1 MPAGLSIETIIWAA
15 ASAVV
20 GVIVLGY
27 LVSFRRRNRRDRER
41 ARAAQLH
48 GMQQPMGAFP
58 YIDPAICI
66 GCGGC
71 VAACPEKVLGIVGG
85 LAVAVQGSRC
95 VGIAACAKACPVQAI
110 EIALGDLRGRA
121 DVPWMTARRETN
133 VAGIYVAGEL
143 GGLAL
148 IRNAVRQGRET
159 VQAIAEEL
167 AGVDRHAPGGRRD
180 PEILDLAVIGAGPA
194 GLAAALT
201 AVESGLRYA
210 VFEQQPDLGGTIY
223 NFPRRKLTHT
233 EEVEL
238 PLYGPL
244 RKEEYSKEELLELFR
259 GLVEKHRLAVLFGQ
273 RVQQVLPEGGLF
285 HILTGSGAWR
295 ARRVLLA
302 LGRRGTPRKLGV
314 PGEELSKVMYQ
325 VRDAEEYRG
334 RRILCVGGGDS
345 AIEAAM
351 GLARQAGNEITLSYR
366 GDSFNRVKAKNL
378 ATLDKLVRRGKIRPL
393 LGSEVL
399 EIARDQVR
407 LRTREGEI
415 ALANDEVFVLIGGEP
430 PFPFLRSI
438 GLRFGDEAP
447 EPPGGALEAGVRSH

>member
-1 MPAGLSIETIIWAA
+1 MPAEIPIETLIWAS
-15 ASAVV
+15 ASALAVA
-20 GVIVLGY
+20 IVLGY
-27 LVSFRRRNRRDRER
+27 LISFRRRNRRDRER
-41 ARAAQLH
+41 AGAAALH
-48 GMQQPMGAFP
+48 GSQAPMGAFP
-58 YIDPAICI
+58 YIDPAVCI

-121 DVPWMTARRETN
+121 DVPWMTDRRETN
-133 VAGIYVAGEL
+133 VPGVYVAGEL

-159 VQAIAEEL
+159 VQAITREL
-167 AGVDRHAPGGRRD
+167 AGGDRNERNERRD
-180 PEILDLAVIGAGPA
+180 RELLDLAIIGAGPA

-210 VFEQQPDLGGTIY
+210 VFEQQSDLGGTIY

-259 GLVEKHRLAVLFGQ
+259 GLVEKHRLEVLFGQ
-273 RVQQVLPEGGLF
+273 KVLQVIPEGDLF
-285 HILTGSGAWR
+285 HILTVSGAWR

-334 RRILCVGGGDS
+334 RKILCVGGGDS
-345 AIEAAM
+345 AVEAAM
-351 GLARQAGNEITLSYR
+351 GLARQSGNEITLSYR

-378 ATLDKLVRRGKIRPL
+378 ETLDKLVRRGKIRPL
-393 LGSEVL
+393 LASEVL
-399 EIARDQVR
+399 EIGRDQVR
-407 LRTREGEI
+407 IRTAEGELT
-415 ALANDEVFVLIGGEP
+415 LANDYVFVLIGGEP

-438 GLRFGDEAP
+438 GVRFGDEAAEAASAAP
-447 EPPGGALEAGVRSH
+447 QGAA

>member
-1 MPAGLSIETIIWAA
+1 MPPGVSIETLIWTSAGVLAA
-15 ASAVV
+15 A
-20 GVIVLGY
+20 IVLGY
-27 LVSFRRRNRRDRER
+27 LIAFRRRNRRDRER
-41 ARAAQLH
+41 AGVARLH
-48 GMQQPMGAFP
+48 GPQQPMGAFP
-58 YIDPAICI
+58 YIDPAVCI

-85 LAVAVQGSRC
+85 LAVAVQGARC

-121 DVPWMTARRETN
+121 DVPWMNDRRETN
-133 VAGIYVAGEL
+133 VPGIFVAGEL

-148 IRNAVRQGRET
+148 IRNAVRQGKET
-159 VQAIAEEL
+159 VQTIAREL
-167 AGVDRHAPGGRRD
+167 AGADRSD
-180 PEILDLAVIGAGPA
+180 PRAAEVLDLAIIGAGPA

-210 VFEQQPDLGGTIY
+210 VFEQQLDLGGTIY

-233 EEVEL
+233 EEVTL

-259 GLVEKHRLAVLFGQ
+259 GLLEKHRLAVQFGQ
-273 RVQQVLPEGGLF
+273 RVLQVIPEAGQF
-285 HILTGSGAWR
+285 HILTVSGAWR

-314 PGEELSKVMYQ
+314 PGEELAKVMYQ

-334 RRILCVGGGDS
+334 RKILCVGGGDS
-345 AIEAAM
+345 AVEAAM
-351 GLARQAGNEITLSYR
+351 GLARQAGNRITLSYR

-378 ATLDKLVRRGKIRPL
+378 ETLEKLVRRGKISPL

-399 EIARDQVR
+399 EITPDKVR
-407 LRTREGEI
+407 LRTAEGEVT
-415 ALANDEVFVLIGGEP
+415 LANDEVFVLIGGEP

-438 GLRFGDEAP
+438 GVRFGDESAV
-447 EPPGGALEAGVRSH
+447 ELTATDRRSN

>member
-1 MPAGLSIETIIWAA
+1 MPAGVPIETLIWAA
-15 ASAVV
+15 ASALALA
-20 GVIVLGY
+20 IVLSY
-27 LVSFRRRNRRDRER
+27 LIAFRRRNRRDRER
-41 ARAAQLH
+41 AGAAQLH
-48 GMQQPMGAFP
+48 GAQAPMGAFP
-58 YIDPAICI
+58 YIDPAVCI

-85 LAVAVQGSRC
+85 LAVAVQGNRC

-121 DVPWMTARRETN
+121 DVPWMNEHRETN
-133 VAGIYVAGEL
+133 VPGIFVAGEL

-148 IRNAVRQGRET
+148 IRNAVRQGKET
-159 VQAIAEEL
+159 VQAIAREL
-167 AGVDRHAPGGRRD
+167 AGADRGQHPDA
-180 PEILDLAVIGAGPA
+180 EVLDLAVIGAGPA

-210 VFEQQPDLGGTIY
+210 VFEQQTDLGGTIY
-223 NFPRRKLTHT
+223 NFPRRKLAHT
-233 EEVEL
+233 EEVVL

-259 GLVEKHRLAVLFGQ
+259 GLLEKHRLQVLFGQ
-273 RVQQVLPEGGLF
+273 KVLQVIPEGGLF
-285 HILTGSGAWR
+285 HILTVSGAWR

-314 PGEELSKVMYQ
+314 PGEELAKVMYQ

-334 RRILCVGGGDS
+334 RQILCVGGGDS
-345 AIEAAM
+345 AVEAAM
-351 GLARQAGNEITLSYR
+351 GLARQAGNQITLSYR

-378 ATLDKLVRRGKIRPL
+378 ETLEKLVRRGKIRPL

-399 EIARDQVR
+399 EIGVDRVR
-407 LRTREGEI
+407 LRTAEGEI
-415 ALANDEVFVLIGGEP
+415 TLANDDVFVLIGGEP

-438 GLRFGDEAP
+438 GVRFGDEA
-447 EPPGGALEAGVRSH
+447 EVDQATADRRSH

>member
-1 MPAGLSIETIIWAA
+1 MPASSHIETLIWAFAIVLVA
-15 ASAVV
+15 A
-20 GVIVLGY
+20 IVLGY
-27 LVSFRRRNRRDRER
+27 LISFRRRNRRDRER
-41 ARAAQLH
+41 AGAAALH
-48 GMQQPMGAFP
+48 GSQQPMGAFP
-58 YIDPAICI
+58 YIDPAVCI

-110 EIALGDLRGRA
+110 EIAIGDLRGRA
-121 DVPWMTARRETN
+121 DVPWMTDARETN
-133 VAGIYVAGEL
+133 VPGIYVAGEL

-159 VQAIAEEL
+159 VQAIAREL
-167 AGVDRHAPGGRRD
+167 AGTERGER
-180 PEILDLAVIGAGPA
+180 ELLDLAVIGAGPA

-210 VFEQQPDLGGTIY
+210 VFEQQIDLGGTIY
-223 NFPRRKLTHT
+223 NFPRRKLAHT
-233 EEVEL
+233 EEVVL

-259 GLVEKHRLAVLFGQ
+259 VLVEKHRLEVLFGQ
-273 RVQQVLPEGGLF
+273 KVLQVIPESGIF
-285 HILTGSGAWR
+285 HIFTASGAWR

-302 LGRRGTPRKLGV
+302 LGRRGTPRRLGV

-334 RRILCVGGGDS
+334 KRILCVGGGDS
-345 AIEAAM
+345 AVEAAM
-351 GLARQAGNEITLSYR
+351 GLARQAGNQLTLSYR
-366 GDSFNRVKAKNL
+366 GESFNRVKSKNL
-378 ATLDKLVRRGKIRPL
+378 ETLDKLVRRGKIRPL

-399 EIARDQVR
+399 EITRDQVR
-407 LRTREGEI
+407 IRTAEG
-415 ALANDEVFVLIGGEP
+415 AVSLDNDYVFVLIGGEP

-438 GLRFGDEAP
+438 GVRFGDEEANAP
-447 EPPGGALEAGVRSH
+447 GSSLEAAAQSN

>member
-1 MPAGLSIETIIWAA
+1 MPAGIPIETLIWAA
-15 ASAVV
+15 ASGLAVA
-20 GVIVLGY
+20 IVLGY
-27 LVSFRRRNRRDRER
+27 LIAFRRRNRRDRER
-41 ARAAQLH
+41 AGVAALH
-48 GMQQPMGAFP
+48 GSHQPMGAFP
-58 YIDPAICI
+58 YIDPAVCI

-95 VGIAACAKACPVQAI
+95 VGIAACVKACPVQAI
-110 EIALGDLRGRA
+110 ELALGDLRGRA
-121 DVPWMTARRETN
+121 DVPWMTDHRETN
-133 VAGIYVAGEL
+133 VPGVYVAGEL

-148 IRNAVRQGRET
+148 IRNAVKQGRET
-159 VQAIAEEL
+159 VQAIAREL
-167 AGVDRHAPGGRRD
+167 AGGDRSGRRD
-180 PEILDLAVIGAGPA
+180 PEVLDVAVIGAGPA

-210 VFEQQPDLGGTIY
+210 VFEQQSDLGGTIY

-244 RKEEYSKEELLELFR
+244 RKQEYSKEELLELFR
-259 GLVEKHRLAVLFGQ
+259 GLVEKHRLEVLFGQ
-273 RVQQVLPEGGLF
+273 KVLQVIPEGGLF
-285 HILTGSGAWR
+285 HILTASGAWR

-334 RRILCVGGGDS
+334 KRILCVGGGDS
-345 AIEAAM
+345 AVEAAM
-351 GLARQAGNEITLSYR
+351 GLARQSGNEITLSYR

-378 ATLDKLVRRGKIRPL
+378 ETLDKLVRRGKIRPL

-399 EIARDQVR
+399 EIGRDEVR
-407 LRTREGEI
+407 IRTAEGELT
-415 ALANDEVFVLIGGEP
+415 LANDYVFVLIGGEP

-438 GLRFGDEAP
+438 GVRFGDEAS
-447 EPPGGALEAGVRSH
+447 GGRTAEQAGVA

>member
-1 MPAGLSIETIIWAA
+1 MPGGIPIETLIWAA
-15 ASAVV
+15 ASGLAVA
-20 GVIVLGY
+20 IVLGY
-27 LVSFRRRNRRDRER
+27 LVAFRRRNRRDRER
-41 ARAAQLH
+41 ASVAALH
-48 GMQQPMGAFP
+48 GSQQPMGAFP
-58 YIDPAICI
+58 YIDPAVCI

-121 DVPWMTARRETN
+121 DVPWMSDRRETS
-133 VAGIYVAGEL
+133 VPGIFVAGEL

-148 IRNAVRQGRET
+148 IRNAVRQGKET
-159 VQAIAEEL
+159 VQTIAREL
-167 AGVDRHAPGGRRD
+167 AASDRSGRRD
-180 PEILDLAVIGAGPA
+180 PEVLDVAVIGAGPA

-210 VFEQQPDLGGTIY
+210 VFEQQLDLGGTIY

-233 EEVEL
+233 EEVTL

-259 GLVEKHRLAVLFGQ
+259 GLLEKHRLQVLFGQ
-273 RVQQVLPEGGLF
+273 KVLQVIPEGGLF
-285 HILTGSGAWR
+285 HILTVSGAWR

-314 PGEELSKVMYQ
+314 PGEELAKVMYQ

-334 RRILCVGGGDS
+334 RKILCVGGGDS
-345 AIEAAM
+345 AVEAAM
-351 GLARQAGNEITLSYR
+351 GLARQAGNQITLSYR

-378 ATLDKLVRRGKIRPL
+378 QTLDKLVRRGKIRPL
-393 LGSEVL
+393 LGTEVL
-399 EIARDQVR
+399 EIDRDQVR
-407 LRTREGEI
+407 LRTAEGEVT
-415 ALANDEVFVLIGGEP
+415 LANDEVFVLIGGEP

-438 GLRFGDEAP
+438 GVRFGDEA
-447 EPPGGALEAGVRSH
+447 EVDQAAADRRSN

>member
-1 MPAGLSIETIIWAA
+1 MPAGIPIETLIWAA
-15 ASAVV
+15 ASGLAVA
-20 GVIVLGY
+20 IVLGY
-27 LVSFRRRNRRDRER
+27 LISFRRRNRRDRER
-41 ARAAQLH
+41 AGAAALH
-48 GMQQPMGAFP
+48 GPQAPMGAFP
-58 YIDPAICI
+58 YIDPAVCI

-95 VGIAACAKACPVQAI
+95 VGIAACVKACPVQAI
-110 EIALGDLRGRA
+110 ELALGDLRGRA
-121 DVPWMTARRETN
+121 DVPWMTDHRETN
-133 VAGIYVAGEL
+133 VPGVYVAGEL

-148 IRNAVRQGRET
+148 IRNAVKQGRET
-159 VQAIAEEL
+159 VQAIAREL
-167 AGVDRHAPGGRRD
+167 AFGQRSERRD
-180 PEILDLAVIGAGPA
+180 REVLDLAVIGAGPA

-210 VFEQQPDLGGTIY
+210 VFEQQSDLGGTIY

-244 RKEEYSKEELLELFR
+244 RKQEYSKEELLELFR
-259 GLVEKHRLAVLFGQ
+259 GLVEKHRLEVLFGQ
-273 RVQQVLPEGGLF
+273 KVLQVIPEGGLF
-285 HILTGSGAWR
+285 HILTASGAWR

-334 RRILCVGGGDS
+334 RKILCVGGGDS
-345 AIEAAM
+345 AVEAAM
-351 GLARQAGNEITLSYR
+351 GLARQSGNEITLSYR

-378 ATLDKLVRRGKIRPL
+378 ETLDKLVRRGKIRPL

-399 EIARDQVR
+399 EIGRDEVR
-407 LRTREGEI
+407 IRTAEGELT
-415 ALANDEVFVLIGGEP
+415 LANDYVFVLIGGEP

-438 GLRFGDEAP
+438 GVRFGDEAA
-447 EPPGGALEAGVRSH
+447 PGPGAGLEAAGRSH

>member
-1 MPAGLSIETIIWAA
+1 MPGGIPIETLIWAA
-15 ASAVV
+15 ASGLAVA
-20 GVIVLGY
+20 IVLGY
-27 LVSFRRRNRRDRER
+27 LVAFRRRNRRDRER
-41 ARAAQLH
+41 ASVAALH
-48 GMQQPMGAFP
+48 GSQQPMGAFP
-58 YIDPAICI
+58 YIDPAVCI

-121 DVPWMTARRETN
+121 DVPWMSGRRETS
-133 VAGIYVAGEL
+133 VPGIFVAGEL

-148 IRNAVRQGRET
+148 IRNAVRQGKET
-159 VQAIAEEL
+159 VQTIAREL
-167 AGVDRHAPGGRRD
+167 AGTDRGPQRNG
-180 PEILDLAVIGAGPA
+180 ELLDLAIIGAGPA

-210 VFEQQPDLGGTIY
+210 VFEQQLDLGGTIY

-233 EEVEL
+233 EEVRL

-244 RKEEYSKEELLELFR
+244 RKDEYSKEELLELFR
-259 GLVEKHRLAVLFGQ
+259 GLLEKHRLAVQFGQ
-273 RVQQVLPEGGLF
+273 RVIQVIPEAGLF
-285 HILTGSGAWR
+285 HILTVSGAWR

-314 PGEELSKVMYQ
+314 PGEELPKVMYQ

-334 RRILCVGGGDS
+334 RKILCVGGGDS
-345 AIEAAM
+345 AVEAAM
-351 GLARQAGNEITLSYR
+351 GLARQSGNEITLSYR

-378 ATLDKLVRRGKIRPL
+378 ETLDKLVRRGKIHPL

-399 EIARDQVR
+399 EIGSDRVR
-407 LRTREGEI
+407 LRTAEREVT
-415 ALANDEVFVLIGGEP
+415 LANDEVFILIGGEP

-438 GLRFGDEAP
+438 GVRLGDEALAEDSASASNP
-447 EPPGGALEAGVRSH
+447 

>member
-1 MPAGLSIETIIWAA
+1 MPSVLHTGTLIWASA
-15 ASAVV
+15 LAVV
-20 GVIVLGY
+20 ALIVLGY
-27 LVSFRRRNRRDRER
+27 LISFRRRNRRDRER
-41 ARAAQLH
+41 AGAALLH
-48 GMQQPMGAFP
+48 GPQQPMGAFP
-58 YIDPAICI
+58 YIDPAVCI

-95 VGIAACAKACPVQAI
+95 VGIASCAKACPVQAI

-121 DVPWMTARRETN
+121 DVPWMTDQRETN
-133 VAGIYVAGEL
+133 VPGVYVAGEL
-143 GGLAL
+143 AGLAL

-159 VQAIAEEL
+159 VHAIAADL
-167 AGVDRHAPGGRRD
+167 AGVARKD
-180 PEILDLAVIGAGPA
+180 PELLDVAILGAGPA

-210 VFEQQPDLGGTIY
+210 VFEQQSDLGGTIY

-233 EEVEL
+233 EEVVL

-244 RKEEYSKEELLELFR
+244 RKQEYSKEELLELFR
-259 GLVEKHRLAVLFGQ
+259 GLLEKHRLEVLFGQ
-273 RVQQVLPEGGLF
+273 KVLQVIPEGGLF
-285 HILTGSGAWR
+285 HILTVNGAWR

-314 PGEELSKVMYQ
+314 PGEQLPKVMYQ

-334 RRILCVGGGDS
+334 KKIVCVGGGDS

-351 GLARQAGNEITLSYR
+351 GLARQAGNQLTLSYR
-366 GDSFNRVKAKNL
+366 GKAFDRVKAKNL
-378 ATLDKLVRRGKIRPL
+378 ETLDKLVKRGKIRPL

-399 EIARDQVR
+399 EVRRDQVR
-407 LRTREGEI
+407 LRTAEGEI
-415 ALANDEVFVLIGGEP
+415 TLDNDYVFVLIGGEP

-438 GLRFGDEAP
+438 GVLFGN
-447 EPPGGALEAGVRSH
+447 EAGNDPATAARSV

>member
-1 MPAGLSIETIIWAA
+1 MPAGLSIETLIWASATALVA
-15 ASAVV
+15 A
-20 GVIVLGY
+20 IVLGY

-41 ARAAQLH
+41 AGAGAVH
-48 GMQQPMGAFP
+48 GAHEPMGAFP

-110 EIALGDLRGRA
+110 EIAIGDLRGRA
-121 DVPWMTARRETN
+121 DVPWMTDARETN
-133 VAGIYVAGEL
+133 VPGLYVAGEL

-159 VQAIAEEL
+159 VLAIAREL
-167 AGVDRHAPGGRRD
+167 TGAARGERD
-180 PEILDLAVIGAGPA
+180 AQEVLDLAVVGAGPA
-194 GLAAALT
+194 GIAAALT

-210 VFEQQPDLGGTIY
+210 VFEQQTDLGGTIY

-259 GLVEKHRLAVLFGQ
+259 GLVEKHRLEIRFGQ
-273 RVQQVLPEGGLF
+273 KVLQVIPEGDLF
-285 HILTGSGAWR
+285 HILTVGGAWR

-314 PGEELSKVMYQ
+314 PGEELAKVMYQ

-334 RRILCVGGGDS
+334 RKILCVGGGDS
-345 AIEAAM
+345 AVEAAM
-351 GLARQAGNEITLSYR
+351 GLARQAGNQIVLSYR

-378 ATLDKLVRRGKIRPL
+378 ETLDKLVRRGKVRPL

-399 EIARDQVR
+399 EISRTQVR
-407 LRTREGEI
+407 LRTAEGEI
-415 ALANDEVFVLIGGEP
+415 ALDNDDVFVLIGGEP

-438 GLRFGDEAP
+438 GVRFGDEV
-447 EPPGGALEAGVRSH
+447 PPSPPPTTGLEAGPGSH

>member
-1 MPAGLSIETIIWAA
+1 MPAGIPIETLIWAA
-15 ASAVV
+15 ASGLAVA
-20 GVIVLGY
+20 IVLGY
-27 LVSFRRRNRRDRER
+27 LIAFRRRNRRDRER
-41 ARAAQLH
+41 AGAAALH
-48 GMQQPMGAFP
+48 GAHQPMGAFP
-58 YIDPAICI
+58 YIDPAVCI

-95 VGIAACAKACPVQAI
+95 VGIAACVKACPVQAI
-110 EIALGDLRGRA
+110 ELALGDLRGRA
-121 DVPWMTARRETN
+121 DVPWMTDHRETN
-133 VAGIYVAGEL
+133 VPGVYVAGEL

-148 IRNAVRQGRET
+148 IRNAVKQGRET
-159 VQAIAEEL
+159 VQAIAREL
-167 AGVDRHAPGGRRD
+167 AGGDRSGRRD
-180 PEILDLAVIGAGPA
+180 PEVLDVAVIGAGPA

-210 VFEQQPDLGGTIY
+210 VFEQQSDLGGTIY

-244 RKEEYSKEELLELFR
+244 RKQEYSKEELLELFR
-259 GLVEKHRLAVLFGQ
+259 GLVEKHRLEVLFGQ
-273 RVQQVLPEGGLF
+273 KVLQVIPEGGLF
-285 HILTGSGAWR
+285 HILTASGAWR

-334 RRILCVGGGDS
+334 KRILCVGGGDS
-345 AIEAAM
+345 AVEAAM
-351 GLARQAGNEITLSYR
+351 GLARQSGNEITLSYR

-378 ATLDKLVRRGKIRPL
+378 ETLDKLVRRGKIRPL

-399 EIARDQVR
+399 EIGRDEVR
-407 LRTREGEI
+407 IRTAEGELT
-415 ALANDEVFVLIGGEP
+415 LANDYVFVLIGGEP

-438 GLRFGDEAP
+438 GVRFGDEAS
-447 EPPGGALEAGVRSH
+447 GGRTAEQAGVA

>member
-1 MPAGLSIETIIWAA
+1 MPAGIPIETLIWAS
-15 ASAVV
+15 ASGLAVA
-20 GVIVLGY
+20 IVLGY

-41 ARAAQLH
+41 ASVAQLH
-48 GMQQPMGAFP
+48 GAHQPMGAFP
-58 YIDPAICI
+58 YIDPAVCI

-110 EIALGDLRGRA
+110 EIAIGDLRGRA
-121 DVPWMTARRETN
+121 DVPWMTERRETN
-133 VAGIYVAGEL
+133 VPGVYVAGEL

-148 IRNAVRQGRET
+148 IRNAVRQGKET
-159 VQAIAEEL
+159 VQAITREL
-167 AGVDRHAPGGRRD
+167 AAEDRNERRD
-180 PEILDLAVIGAGPA
+180 RELLDLAIIGAGPA

-210 VFEQQPDLGGTIY
+210 VFEQQSDLGGTIY

-259 GLVEKHRLAVLFGQ
+259 GLVERHRLEVLFGQ
-273 RVQQVLPEGGLF
+273 KVLQVIPEGGLF
-285 HILTGSGAWR
+285 HILTVSGAWR

-334 RRILCVGGGDS
+334 RKILCVGGGDS
-345 AIEAAM
+345 AVEAAM
-351 GLARQAGNEITLSYR
+351 GLARQSGNEITLSYR

-378 ATLDKLVRRGKIRPL
+378 ETLEKLVRRGKIRPL

-399 EIARDQVR
+399 EIGRNQVR
-407 LRTREGEI
+407 LRTAEGETTI
-415 ALANDEVFVLIGGEP
+415 ANDYVFVLIGGEP

-438 GLRFGDEAP
+438 GVRFGDE
-447 EPPGGALEAGVRSH
+447 EPNSTGSSLGAALRSH

>member
-1 MPAGLSIETIIWAA
+1 MNLSASNLIWALA
-15 ASAVV
+15 LSLVTA
-20 GVIVLGY
+20 IVLGY
-27 LVSFRRRNRRDRER
+27 LISFRRRNRRDQER
-41 ARAAQLH
+41 AVAAQSS
-48 GMQQPMGAFP
+48 GKQQPMGAFP
-58 YIDPAICI
+58 YIDPMVCI

-71 VAACPEKVLGIVGG
+71 VAACPENVLGIVGG

-110 EIALGDLRGRA
+110 EIAVGDLRGRA
-121 DVPWMTARRETN
+121 DVPWMNERQETN

-143 GGLAL
+143 AGLAL
-148 IRNAVRQGRET
+148 IRNAVRQGKDT
-159 VQAIAEEL
+159 VRAIAGEL
-167 AGVDRHAPGGRRD
+167 AGVDRRD
-180 PEILDLAVIGAGPA
+180 RDLLDVAIIGAGPA
-194 GLAAALT
+194 GLSAALA
-201 AVESGLRYA
+201 AVEVKLHYA

-244 RKEEYSKEELLELFR
+244 RKQEYSKEELLELFR
-259 GLVEKHRLAVLFGQ
+259 GLVERHRLAVHFGEK
-273 RVQQVLPEGGLF
+273 VLQVIPDGGLF
-285 HILTGSGAWR
+285 HILTGTGAWR

-314 PGEELSKVMYQ
+314 TGEGLPKVMYQ

-334 RRILCVGGGDS
+334 KKILCVGGGDS

-351 GLARQAGNEITLSYR
+351 GLARQAGNQLTISYR
-366 GDSFNRVKAKNL
+366 GEEFNRVKAKNL
-378 ATLDKLVRRGKIRPL
+378 ERLEKLVKRDKIRPL

-399 EIARDQVR
+399 EIGLDHVR
-407 LRTREGEI
+407 LATKEGEI
-415 ALANDEVFVLIGGEP
+415 KIANDYVFVLIGGEP

-438 GLRFGDEAP
+438 GVLFGNEYDAAAISP
-447 EPPGGALEAGVRSH
+447 

>member
-1 MPAGLSIETIIWAA
+1 MPPGVSIETLIWASAGVLA
-15 ASAVV
+15 AA
-20 GVIVLGY
+20 IVLGY
-27 LVSFRRRNRRDRER
+27 LVAFRRRNRRDRER
-41 ARAAQLH
+41 AGAARLH
-48 GMQQPMGAFP
+48 GPQQPMGAFP
-58 YIDPAICI
+58 YIDPAVCI

-85 LAVAVQGSRC
+85 LAVAVQGARC

-121 DVPWMTARRETN
+121 DVPWMNDRRETN
-133 VAGIYVAGEL
+133 VPGIFVAGEL

-148 IRNAVRQGRET
+148 IRNAVRQGKET
-159 VQAIAEEL
+159 VQTIAREL
-167 AGVDRHAPGGRRD
+167 AGADRSD
-180 PEILDLAVIGAGPA
+180 PRAAEVLDLAIIGAGPA

-210 VFEQQPDLGGTIY
+210 VFEQQLDLGGTIY

-233 EEVEL
+233 EEVTL

-259 GLVEKHRLAVLFGQ
+259 GLLEKHRLAVQFGQ
-273 RVQQVLPEGGLF
+273 RVLQVIPEAGQF
-285 HILTGSGAWR
+285 HILTVSGAWR

-314 PGEELSKVMYQ
+314 PGEELAKVMYQ

-334 RRILCVGGGDS
+334 RKILCVGGGDS
-345 AIEAAM
+345 AVEAAM
-351 GLARQAGNEITLSYR
+351 GLARQAGNRITLSYR

-378 ATLDKLVRRGKIRPL
+378 ETLEKLVRRGKISPL

-399 EIARDQVR
+399 EITPDQVR
-407 LRTREGEI
+407 LRTAEGEVT
-415 ALANDEVFVLIGGEP
+415 LANDEVFVLIGGEP

-438 GLRFGDEAP
+438 GVRFGDESAV
-447 EPPGGALEAGVRSH
+447 ELTATDRRSN

>member
-1 MPAGLSIETIIWAA
+1 MPPGVSIETLIWTSAGVLAA
-15 ASAVV
+15 A
-20 GVIVLGY
+20 IVLGY
-27 LVSFRRRNRRDRER
+27 LIAFRRRNRRDRER
-41 ARAAQLH
+41 AGVARLH
-48 GMQQPMGAFP
+48 GPQQPMGAFP
-58 YIDPAICI
+58 YIDPAVCI

-85 LAVAVQGSRC
+85 LAVAVQGARC

-121 DVPWMTARRETN
+121 DVPWMNDRRETN
-133 VAGIYVAGEL
+133 VPGIFVAGEL

-148 IRNAVRQGRET
+148 IRNAVRQGKET
-159 VQAIAEEL
+159 VQTIAREL
-167 AGVDRHAPGGRRD
+167 AGADRSD
-180 PEILDLAVIGAGPA
+180 PRAAEVLDLAIIGAGPA

-210 VFEQQPDLGGTIY
+210 VFEQQLDLGGTIY

-233 EEVEL
+233 EEVTL

-259 GLVEKHRLAVLFGQ
+259 GLLEKHRLAVQFGQ
-273 RVQQVLPEGGLF
+273 RVLQVIPEAGQF
-285 HILTGSGAWR
+285 HILTVSGAWR

-314 PGEELSKVMYQ
+314 PGEELAKVMYQ

-334 RRILCVGGGDS
+334 RKILCVGGGDS
-345 AIEAAM
+345 AVEAAM
-351 GLARQAGNEITLSYR
+351 GLARQAGNRITLSYR

-378 ATLDKLVRRGKIRPL
+378 ETLEKLVRRGKISPL

-399 EIARDQVR
+399 EITPDQVR
-407 LRTREGEI
+407 LRTAEGEVT
-415 ALANDEVFVLIGGEP
+415 LANDEVFVLIGGEP

-438 GLRFGDEAP
+438 GVRFGDESAV
-447 EPPGGALEAGVRSH
+447 ELTATDRRSN

>member
-1 MPAGLSIETIIWAA
+1 MPASSHIETLIWAVAIVLVA
-15 ASAVV
+15 A
-20 GVIVLGY
+20 IVLGY
-27 LVSFRRRNRRDRER
+27 LISFRRRNARDRER
-41 ARAAQLH
+41 AGAAALH
-48 GMQQPMGAFP
+48 GSQQPMGAFP
-58 YIDPAICI
+58 YIDPAVCI

-110 EIALGDLRGRA
+110 EIAIGDLRGRA
-121 DVPWMTARRETN
+121 DVPWMTDARETN
-133 VAGIYVAGEL
+133 VPGVYVAGEL

-159 VQAIAEEL
+159 VQAIAREL
-167 AGVDRHAPGGRRD
+167 TGIDRSER
-180 PEILDLAVIGAGPA
+180 ELLDLAVIGAGPA
-194 GLAAALT
+194 GIAAALT
-201 AVESGLRYA
+201 AVEIGLRYA
-210 VFEQQPDLGGTIY
+210 VFEQQTDLGGTIY

-259 GLVEKHRLAVLFGQ
+259 GLVEKHRLEVLFGQ
-273 RVQQVLPEGGLF
+273 KVLQVIPDGGIF
-285 HILTGSGAWR
+285 HILTASGAWR

-302 LGRRGTPRKLGV
+302 LGRRGTPRRLGV

-334 RRILCVGGGDS
+334 KRILCVGGGDS
-345 AIEAAM
+345 AVEAAM
-351 GLARQAGNEITLSYR
+351 GLARQAGNQLTLSYR
-366 GDSFNRVKAKNL
+366 GESFNRVKSKNL
-378 ATLDKLVRRGKIRPL
+378 ETLDKLVRRGKIRPL

-399 EIARDQVR
+399 EIARDRVR
-407 LRTREGEI
+407 IRTAEGEVT
-415 ALANDEVFVLIGGEP
+415 LDNDYVFVLIGGEP

-438 GLRFGDEAP
+438 GVRFGDEVPNAP
-447 EPPGGALEAGVRSH
+447 GSSLEAAAQSN

>member
-1 MPAGLSIETIIWAA
+1 MPAGVPIETLIWAA
-15 ASAVV
+15 ASALALA
-20 GVIVLGY
+20 IVLSY
-27 LVSFRRRNRRDRER
+27 LIAFRRRNRRDRER
-41 ARAAQLH
+41 AGAAQLH
-48 GMQQPMGAFP
+48 GAQAPMGAFP
-58 YIDPAICI
+58 YIDPAVCI

-85 LAVAVQGSRC
+85 LAVAVQGNRC

-121 DVPWMTARRETN
+121 DVPWMNEHRETN
-133 VAGIYVAGEL
+133 VPGIFVAGEL

-148 IRNAVRQGRET
+148 IRNAVRQGKET
-159 VQAIAEEL
+159 VQAIAREL
-167 AGVDRHAPGGRRD
+167 AGADRGQHPDA
-180 PEILDLAVIGAGPA
+180 EVLDLAVIGAGPA

-210 VFEQQPDLGGTIY
+210 VFEQQTDLGGTIY
-223 NFPRRKLTHT
+223 NFPRRKLAHT
-233 EEVEL
+233 EEVVL

-259 GLVEKHRLAVLFGQ
+259 GLLEKHRLQVLFGQ
-273 RVQQVLPEGGLF
+273 KVLQVIPEGGLF
-285 HILTGSGAWR
+285 HILTVSGAWR

-314 PGEELSKVMYQ
+314 PGEELAKVMYQ

-334 RRILCVGGGDS
+334 RQILCVGGGDS
-345 AIEAAM
+345 AVEAAM
-351 GLARQAGNEITLSYR
+351 GLARQAGNQITLSYR

-378 ATLDKLVRRGKIRPL
+378 ETLEKLVRRGKIRPL

-399 EIARDQVR
+399 EIDVDRVR
-407 LRTREGEI
+407 LRTAEGEI
-415 ALANDEVFVLIGGEP
+415 TLANDDVFVLIGGEP

-438 GLRFGDEAP
+438 GVRFGDEA
-447 EPPGGALEAGVRSH
+447 AVDQAAADRRSH